1 MPAEYKWTFN
11 GIKVRKLTENSLTDA
26 VISYEWRRGL
36 QDGTLYVDT
45 YGSLSL
51 KNPDPKNFTKY
62 EDLTKEDFVTWTVD
76 TLTKETVDRYD
87 VSLANQ
93 MKDLKSPT
101 EVIKGAPW
109 ELTLVATPVPE
120 IAPAPVTGATGAT
133 GASSSSTGAT
143 GSTGSV
149 TTPVV

>member
-11 GIKVRKLTENSLTDA
+11 GIRVRTLTENSLTDA

-36 QDGTLYVDT
+36 QDDGLYADI

-51 KNPDPKNFTKY
+51 QNPDPNNFTKY
-62 EDLTKEDFVTWTVD
+62 QDLTKEDFEQWTVD
-76 TLTKETVDRYD
+76 TLTQETVDRYD

-120 IAPAPVTGATGAT
+120 IAPAPVTGATGA
-133 GASSSSTGAT
+133 SSSSTGAT

>member
-11 GIKVRKLTENSLTDA
+11 GIRVRKLTENSHTDA

-36 QDGTLYVDT
+36 QDGTFYVDT

-51 KNPDPKNFTKY
+51 KNPDPENFTKY

-87 VSLANQ
+87 ASLANQ

-120 IAPAPVTGATGAT
+120 IAPAPVTGATGA
-133 GASSSSTGAT
+133 SSSSTGAT

>member
-11 GIKVRKLTENSLTDA
+11 GIRVRKLTENSLTDA

-36 QDGTLYVDT
+36 QDGTFYVDT

-51 KNPDPKNFTKY
+51 KNPDPENFTKY
-62 EDLTKEDFVTWTVD
+62 EDLTKEDFEQWTVD
-76 TLTKETVDRYD
+76 TLTQETVDRYD

-120 IAPAPVTGATGAT
+120 IAPAPVTGATGA
-133 GASSSSTGAT
+133 SSSSTGAT

>member
-1 MPAEYKWTFN
+1 MPAEYKWSFN
-11 GIKVRKLTENSLTDA
+11 GIKVRKLTKNSLTDA

-36 QDGTLYVDT
+36 QDGTFYLDT

-51 KNPDPKNFTKY
+51 KNPDPENFIKY
-62 EDLTKEDFVTWTVD
+62 EDLTKEDFEQWTVD
-76 TLTKETVDRYD
+76 TLTQETVDRYD

-93 MKDLKSPT
+93 MKDLKTPT

-120 IAPAPVTGATGAT
+120 IAPAPVTGATGA
-133 GASSSSTGAT
+133 SSSSTGAT
-143 GSTGSV
+143 GSV

>member
-11 GIKVRKLTENSLTDA
+11 GIKVRTLTENSLKDA

-36 QDGTLYVDT
+36 QDGTFYVDT

-51 KNPDPKNFTKY
+51 QNPDPENFTKY

-76 TLTKETVDRYD
+76 TLTEETVERYD
-87 VSLANQ
+87 ASLANQ

-101 EVIKGAPW
+101 EVIKSAPW
-109 ELTLVATPVPE
+109 ELTLVATPVVT
-120 IAPAPVTGATGAT
+120 PAPVTSATGAT
-133 GASSSSTGAT
+133 GTSSSSTGAT
-143 GSTGSV
+143 GSV
-149 TTPVV
+149 TAPVV

>member
-11 GIKVRKLTENSLTDA
+11 GIRVRKLTENSLTDA

-36 QDGTLYVDT
+36 QDGTFYVDT

-51 KNPDPKNFTKY
+51 KNPDPENFTKY
-62 EDLTKEDFVTWTVD
+62 EDLTKEDFEQWTVD
-76 TLTKETVDRYD
+76 TLTQETVDRYD

-120 IAPAPVTGATGAT
+120 IAPAPAPVTGAT

>member
-120 IAPAPVTGATGAT
+120 IAPAPVTTGATGASSGATGAT
-133 GASSSSTGAT
+133 GATKT
-143 GSTGSV
+143 GSTG
-149 TTPVV
+149 PI

>member
-11 GIKVRKLTENSLTDA
+11 GIRVRKLTENSLTDA

-36 QDGTLYVDT
+36 QDGTFYVDT

-51 KNPDPKNFTKY
+51 QNPDPKNFTKY
-62 EDLTKEDFVTWTVD
+62 EDLTKEDFEQWTVD
-76 TLTKETVDRYD
+76 TLTQETVDRYD

>member
-36 QDGTLYVDT
+36 QDGTFYVDT

-51 KNPDPKNFTKY
+51 KNPDPENFTKY
-62 EDLTKEDFVTWTVD
+62 EDLTKEDFEQWTVD
-76 TLTKETVDRYD
+76 TLTQETVDRYD

-120 IAPAPVTGATGAT
+120 IAPAPVTGATGA
-133 GASSSSTGAT
+133 SSSSTGAT

>member
-1 MPAEYKWTFN
+1 MPAEYKWSFN
-11 GIKVRKLTENSLTDA
+11 GIRVRKLTENSLTDA

-51 KNPDPKNFTKY
+51 KNPDPENFTKY
-62 EDLTKEDFVTWTVD
+62 EDLTKEDFEQWTVD
-76 TLTKETVDRYD
+76 TLTQETVDRYD

-109 ELTLVATPVPE
+109 ELTSCA
-120 IAPAPVTGATGAT
+120 
-133 GASSSSTGAT
+133 
-143 GSTGSV
+143 
-149 TTPVV
+149 

>member
-11 GIKVRKLTENSLTDA
+11 GIKVRTLTENSLKDA

-36 QDGTLYVDT
+36 QDGTFYVDT

-51 KNPDPKNFTKY
+51 QNPDPKNFTKY
-62 EDLTKEDFVTWTVD
+62 EDLTKEDFARWTVD
-76 TLTKETVDRYD
+76 TLTEETVDRYD
-87 VSLANQ
+87 ASLANQ

-109 ELTLVATPVPE
+109 EVVVV
-120 IAPAPVTGATGAT
+120 APVTGATGAT
-133 GASSSSTGAT
+133 GTSSSSTGAT
-143 GSTGSV
+143 GSV
-149 TTPVV
+149 TAPVV